1 MDGEELGLLDG
12 TGTEDAGGG
21 DDSFIEETPGEGEGG
36 EPETP
41 GGDGEGGGEG
51 DGEGEG
57 ERSRAIV
64 KVEPLAIR
72 KALREISQSN
82 PDFAKKFPTLEKAVT
97 TALFKSGQI
106 EKFGGIQAISEAAEA
121 LEVHGGLEGIQQ
133 MAEDNAANLELQ
145 QGFERGDPKVIDGWA
160 KDFPAGFKKLIAP
173 ALDKLETLDKEHY
186 TAVGSYIIGKLFSE
200 YGVYGAISALGEALS
215 AEKKDDAIKHFN
227 ALAKFLTDAKALAAN
242 AKSGRTDR
250 DAELDSREQ
259 EIAERDKKAF
269 YGSVRQDVN
278 TAVMS
283 EMNRLIRLGL
293 PKGRRIKVEPA
304 NRLRKEIN
312 AELSRVVNTQS
323 GYAAR
328 YEAVM
333 GARDKDRAVRFITS
347 QARTYLP
354 KVVKQM
360 LAEFNLT
367 GSTGTNTNTQR
378 RSANGNGNRVDGAVR
393 TVAGVPKTGDV
404 DFRKTD
410 KATFLSQKSQG
421 RHGSAW
427 LLSGK
432 QAKW

>member
-1 MDGEELGLLDG
+1 MDGEDLGLIDG
-12 TGTEDAGGG
+12 AGTEIEESGDESFVESADDNASEGAADDSADSGSDDGADSVAG
-21 DDSFIEETPGEGEGG
+21 DDG
-36 EPETP
+36 
-41 GGDGEGGGEG
+41 
-51 DGEGEG
+51 
-57 ERSRAIV
+57 SRAIV

-72 KALREISQSN
+72 KALREIAQGN

-97 TALFKSGQI
+97 TALFKSSQI

-121 LEVHGGLEGIQQ
+121 LEVHGGLEGIQT
-133 MAEDNAANLELQ
+133 MAEENAANLELQ
-145 QGFERGDPKVIDGWA
+145 HGFERGDPKVIDGWA

-173 ALDKLETLDKEHY
+173 AIDKLAELDKEHY
-186 TAVGSYIIGKLFSE
+186 TAVASYILGKIFSE

-215 AEKKDDAIKHFN
+215 ADKKDDAVKHFN

-250 DAELDSREQ
+250 DAELDEREQ
-259 EIAERDKKAF
+259 SIAERDKKAF

-278 TAVMS
+278 TAVMF

-293 PKGRRIKVEPA
+293 PKGRKIKVEQA

-323 GYAAR
+323 GYADR
-328 YEAVM
+328 YKAVINT
-333 GARDKDRAVRFITS
+333 RDKDRATRFIVA
-347 QARTYLP
+347 QARVHLP

-367 GSTGTNTNTQR
+367 GPVGNNNGAR
-378 RSANGNGNRVDGAVR
+378 RAANSNGNRAEGARVI
-393 TVAGVPKTGDV
+393 AGRPKTSEI
-404 DFRKTD
+404 DFTRTD
-410 KATFLSQKSQG
+410 KSRWLATMST
-421 RHGSAW
+421 HGTAW
-427 LLSGK
+427 LKNGK